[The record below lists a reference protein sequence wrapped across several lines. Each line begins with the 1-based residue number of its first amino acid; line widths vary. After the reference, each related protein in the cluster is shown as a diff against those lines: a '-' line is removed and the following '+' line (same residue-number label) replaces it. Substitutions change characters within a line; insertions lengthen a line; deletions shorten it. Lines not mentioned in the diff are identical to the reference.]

1 MQAGLTVAR
10 ALGTV
15 LALAVA
21 GLIFGPDTVSAG
33 EQPPLRFTPWAV
45 AVVAP
50 PSPVLGSDGRR
61 HLVYEVTVA
70 NSAAKTTLL
79 SVEVRDGRSGRLIDR
94 ISPSPS
100 PDFMSSQAS
109 ADPIRTLAPS
119 QGGLL
124 WFDVA
129 LPRNASIPRTL
140 MHTITI
146 RVAPA
151 GRTPVI
157 QHMVD
162 MGRTRVDLRRPIK
175 LGSPLQPRTYV
186 NGNGCCTKSAHDRA
200 LWTIDG
206 RRYLSQRYAIDWVIA
221 GRDGRTYAGDPTK
234 NTSYL
239 VFGKRAVAA
248 ANGVVADTNDGLPD
262 NTPPNPPSNL
272 ERLTTRTALGNFVSI
287 NAGGGHFLVYCHLQP
302 GSLRVRKG
310 QRVRAGDPVGLVGNS
325 GSSTQPH
332 LHFMVTDGPQPIA
345 ANGRPWVF
353 LFWRFAGRVTNLAG
367 FSDGHPARIVPA
379 PPPARRHGELPL
391 QGALVSF
398 SRP

>member
-1 MQAGLTVAR
+1 V
-10 ALGTV
+10 
-15 LALAVA
+15 
-21 GLIFGPDTVSAG
+21 
-33 EQPPLRFTPWAV
+33 QPPLQFTSWAV
-45 AVVAP
+45 SVVAP
-50 PSPVLGSDGRR
+50 PSPVLGTDGRR
-61 HLVYEVTVA
+61 HLVYEMTVA
-70 NSAAKTTLL
+70 NAAAHTTLV

-94 ISPSPS
+94 ISPSRS
-100 PDFMSSQAS
+100 PNFMSSQAS
-109 ADPIRTLAPS
+109 AGPIRSLGPS
-119 QGGLL
+119 EGGLP

-129 LPRNASIPRTL
+129 LPRNASIPHTL

-146 RVAPA
+146 RVTAA

-157 QHMVD
+157 KHMAD
-162 MGRTRVDLRRPIK
+162 MGRSSVDLRPPIK
-175 LGSPLQPRTYV
+175 LSSPLQPGTYV

-200 LWTIDG
+200 LLTIDG
-206 RRYLSQRYAIDWVIA
+206 DRYLSQRYAIDWGIA

-234 NTSYL
+234 NTSFFVY
-239 VFGKRAVAA
+239 GKVTVAA

-272 ERLTTRTALGNFVSI
+272 ERLTTRTALGNFVAL

-310 QRVRAGDPVGLVGNS
+310 QRVRAGDPIGLVGNS

-332 LHFMVTDGPQPIA
+332 LHFMVTAGPQPIA

-353 LFWRFAGRVTNLAG
+353 RFWRFAGRVTNLAG
-367 FSDGHPARIVPA
+367 FSDGQPARIVTA
-379 PPPARRHGELPL
+379 PSPARRHDELPL